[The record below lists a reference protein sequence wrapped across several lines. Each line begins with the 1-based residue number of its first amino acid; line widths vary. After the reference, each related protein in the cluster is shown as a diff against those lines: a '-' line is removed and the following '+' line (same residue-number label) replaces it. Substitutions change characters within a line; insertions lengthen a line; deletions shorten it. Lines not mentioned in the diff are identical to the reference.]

1 MLHKQQQRHAHA
13 TQQRVG
19 RHRLSKHTSGAVCS
33 AARVRKLRKMLL
45 CDPARR
51 KGVVDGITAVGT
63 DPDLSKSVRAVW
75 CGEIPGSSPILQL
88 RLPAR
93 GNYPAA
99 AAAAATA
106 GAVRNTGPL
115 HASVGMSLRSIC
127 APMQRRRII
136 DLVVNSVLCVF

>member
-1 MLHKQQQRHAHA
+1 M
-13 TQQRVG
+13 
-19 RHRLSKHTSGAVCS
+19 S
-33 AARVRKLRKMLL
+33 AKLRKMRL

-63 DPDLSKSVRAVW
+63 DPDLKSVRAVW

-93 GNYPAA
+93 DNYPAATAA
-99 AAAAATA
+99 AAAAAAAA

-115 HASVGMSLRSIC
+115 HAPVGMQAC
-127 APMQRRRII
+127 ARFAHQC
-136 DLVVNSVLCVF
+136 SGAAS